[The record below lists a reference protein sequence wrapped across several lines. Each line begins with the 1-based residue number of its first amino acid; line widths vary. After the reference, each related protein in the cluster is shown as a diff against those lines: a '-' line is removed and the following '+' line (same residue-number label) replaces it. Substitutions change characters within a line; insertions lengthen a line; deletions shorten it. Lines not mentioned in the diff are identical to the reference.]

1 MRSLN
6 KLMRMVANAQFTFA
20 DVLERTKQYYSEQL
34 KNSKAV
40 NGSSVS
46 SHLQAAI
53 KMEIANGLSEEEAH
67 AKWRVPLKKE
77 AVKPDCDVWYC
88 ISLYNKFFD
97 IRTYGM
103 NGLNPLSLY
112 DVECYERRYGR
123 MPEVILKILYELD
136 DIYYA
141 NRE

>member
-1 MRSLN
+1 
-6 KLMRMVANAQFTFA
+6 
-20 DVLERTKQYYSEQL
+20 
-34 KNSKAV
+34 
-40 NGSSVS
+40 
-46 SHLQAAI
+46 
-53 KMEIANGLSEEEAH
+53 MEIENGLSSEEAH
-67 AKWRVPLKKE
+67 AKWKVPLKAE
-77 AVKPDCDVWYC
+77 TVRPDNDVWYC

-123 MPEVILKILYELD
+123 LPEVILKILYELD
-136 DIYYA
+136 DIYYS